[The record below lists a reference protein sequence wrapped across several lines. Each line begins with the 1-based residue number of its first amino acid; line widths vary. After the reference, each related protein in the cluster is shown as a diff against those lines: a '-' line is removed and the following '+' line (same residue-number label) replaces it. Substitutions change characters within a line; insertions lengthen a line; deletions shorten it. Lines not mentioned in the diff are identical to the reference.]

1 MVRDTN
7 AIEPTSTDQLLAE
20 VSQYWANYRGSVL
33 WDVMDAFNQP
43 MTDISK
49 SVKQIGEWRE
59 INNARGAALDMI
71 GQDHQAYRTSDNDN
85 FYRFLIF
92 IKSMLAGS
100 QGTDPSILAIAKTAL
115 QKKQGFKIYQTE
127 TRHFVLKIPYSEIE
141 DVKTEKM
148 LLSNLKQLA
157 AMGTWMDR
165 VDFDAKTDATDYFGA
180 TTLSSEYVRLVAD

>member
-7 AIEPTSTDQLLAE
+7 GIKPTNTDQLLAE

-33 WDVMDAFNQP
+33 WELMDAFNEP
-43 MTDISK
+43 MTEISK
-49 SVKQIGEWRE
+49 SAKQMGEWRE
-59 INNARGAALDMI
+59 ISKACGSALDMI
-71 GQDHQAYRTSDNDN
+71 GQDHQAYRTSDNDD

-100 QGTDPSILAIAKTAL
+100 QGTNSSIIAIAKTAL

-127 TRHFVLKIPYSEIE
+127 TRHFVLKIPYNDIE

-148 LLSNLKQLA
+148 LLNNLKQLA

-165 VDFDAKTDATDYFGA
+165 IDFDAKTDATDYFGA
-180 TTLSSEYVRLVAD
+180 TALSSEYVRLVAN